1 MRAGAPADEAEFRT
15 ATRDDVTTQLG
26 EYVAF
31 VTPSGKTRCMTGE
44 LSDGA
49 LACLV
54 TLADPPPQ
62 PDEVY
67 GEWVP
72 GWVEFD
78 GTEVTMG
85 AGRADPGQFSAGTGA
100 ELPYGST
107 LKFGDYQ
114 CRSDQAGVFCI
125 NFAHQSGVRI
135 SDTGVEPFGCLRK
148 DDTPPDA
155 AARYSCR

>member
-1 MRAGAPADEAEFRT
+1 
-15 ATRDDVTTQLG
+15 
-26 EYVAF
+26 
-31 VTPSGKTRCMTGE
+31 
-44 LSDGA
+44 
-49 LACLV
+49 
-54 TLADPPPQ
+54 
-62 PDEVY
+62 
-67 GEWVP
+67 
-72 GWVEFD
+72 
-78 GTEVTMG
+78 MG